1 MAFLKKLFGRDPEAL
16 RREAEAQFAARDFG
30 SAKLAFQALLE
41 RLAEAP
47 EAEKKAIE
55 GRIADCQT
63 ELVRRQLAEV
73 DRLRE
78 RGDLEAAIDLCRST
92 IEMADG
98 LAIKAEVKAKADA
111 LMEEF
116 TRNSQPEATPPSED
130 EVFLALSGGW
140 SEEQAD
146 ELLSYGNEFRRAFLA
161 LHEGK
166 ADEAREVFRKISDE
180 HPEALHIKLELARA
194 LAITRRRR
202 PPAGTPTEEEAQAE
216 AKAAL
221 EEAATLFRYYLDHE
235 PDDASDE
242 LYATVQSELAQVELE
257 LGDPKAAEECLIEAA
272 DATHEQTYGHLNL
285 GRFYRLQK
293 RYDDAIRRLELAV
306 EKMGTVTPDIRVYR
320 ELGFAHRDAGHR
332 KEAIECLKAVID
344 HQASL
349 GQFDFD
355 PETAE
360 ALCALYLETGT
371 KEHKEEAANLYRH
384 LARGRNVAGRFGYHL
399 RAGRLLKEIGRKAEG
414 VRELHAA
421 RALAADD
428 AARAEVDALLG
439 GAPKG

>member
-1 MAFLKKLFGRDPEAL
+1 MAFLKKLFGKDPAAL
-16 RREAEAQFAARDFG
+16 REDGEAQFKAGEFG
-30 SAKLAFQALLE
+30 SAKLTFQALVE
-41 RLAEAP
+41 RLADGPAEQREA
-47 EAEKKAIE
+47 AQR
-55 GRIADCQT
+55 RIADCQT
-63 ELVRRQLAEV
+63 ELVRKQLAEV
-73 DRLRE
+73 DRLKE
-78 RGDLEAAIDLCRST
+78 LGSFDAALELCRST

-98 LAIKAEVKAKADA
+98 LAIKAEVKAKADG
-111 LMEEF
+111 LTEEF
-116 TRNSQPEATPPSED
+116 TRASQPESGAPSEE
-130 EVFLALSGGW
+130 EVFLALSGHW
-140 SEEQAD
+140 SEEQAE

-161 LHEGK
+161 LHDGRAE
-166 ADEAREVFRKISDE
+166 EAREEFRKLSDE
-180 HPEALHIKLELARA
+180 HPDALHIGLELARA
-194 LAITRRRR
+194 LVATRQRR
-202 PPAGTPTEEEAQAE
+202 PTTGTPSEDEAKAE

-221 EEAATLFRYYLDHE
+221 EEAAVLLRHYLEHE

-242 LYATVQSELAQVELE
+242 LYATVQSELAQVVLE
-257 LGDPKAAEECLIEAA
+257 LGDAQTAEECLIEAA

-285 GRFYRLQK
+285 GRFYRMQK
-293 RYDDAIRRLELAV
+293 RYDESIKRLELAV

-332 KEAIECLKAVID
+332 DEAIDCLKAVID

-349 GQFDFD
+349 SQFDYD

-360 ALCALYLETGT
+360 ALCALYLETG
-371 KEHKEEAANLYRH
+371 KNEHREEAANLYRH

-399 RAGRLLKEIGRKAEG
+399 QAGKLLKALGKKAEG